1 MLQQK
6 GTILKIFKILV
17 QQFHLPIFRLVF
29 LYVSYIFYIFFFD
42 KFESL
47 LISAYSLK
55 EVLNDIGFKLE
66 SSSTSLPTKLDIPTR
81 LDIPTLQATYN
92 WLVFSKSSESV
103 LSNLGLTSFSSKSRS
118 PELKVLENLVL
129 VPCPLYVQNIT
140 ENPPLAY

>member
-1 MLQQK
+1 MCSK
-6 GTILKIFKILV
+6 KINTILKIFKILV

-42 KFESL
+42 KSL

-66 SSSTSLPTKLDIPTR
+66 FSSTSLPTKLDIPTR

-118 PELKVLENLVL
+118 PELKVLGNLVL
-129 VPCPLYVQNIT
+129 VPCPLCLQNIT
-140 ENPPLAY
+140 EKPLLAY

>member
-1 MLQQK
+1 MCSK
-6 GTILKIFKILV
+6 KINTILKIFKILV

-66 SSSTSLPTKLDIPTR
+66 FSSTSLPTKLDIPTR
-81 LDIPTLQATYN
+81 LDIPMYN
-92 WLVFSKSSESV
+92 GLAFSK
-103 LSNLGLTSFSSKSRS
+103 
-118 PELKVLENLVL
+118 
-129 VPCPLYVQNIT
+129 
-140 ENPPLAY
+140 